1 MTNLEHLAFLGR
13 QCRQVG
19 DGPVQFLDGL
29 PPPTQ
34 TELDA
39 SRDAALAFYKP
50 KKIWPNAEAF
60 VAEFTMSELS
70 AISLSTNTT
79 IAALRFMLS
88 AWRSSVQSDDPRVI
102 LGLNALVD
110 TGIISRHRQLEIL
123 NAPM

>member
-70 AISLSTNTT
+70 AISLATNTT

-88 AWRSSVQSDDPRVI
+88 TWSGEIHSDDPRVME
-102 LGLNALVD
+102 GLFALFV
-110 TGIISRHRQLEIL
+110 TNTMSSTRLSEII
-123 NAPM
+123 AP

>member
-70 AISLSTNTT
+70 AISLATNTT

-88 AWRSSVQSDDPRVI
+88 AWRSSVVSVSLFMI
-102 LGLNALVD
+102 CSICLAVD
-110 TGIISRHRQLEIL
+110 KLLSM
-123 NAPM
+123 NKN